1 VDWSNCIYIAVFVKS
16 TPSNYKVVLAT
27 SKRSRLDQVKGHNP
41 SAISHLYLY
50 VRLVSHLHTLTHSS
64 SAHISKA
71 VAVAGGR
78 RREAHAQS
86 WSIFGVLVLVLA
98 LYWQSII
105 EEVFAGFS
113 PP

>member
-1 VDWSNCIYIAVFVKS
+1 M
-16 TPSNYKVVLAT
+16 
-27 SKRSRLDQVKGHNP
+27 
-41 SAISHLYLY
+41 
-50 VRLVSHLHTLTHSS
+50 
-64 SAHISKA
+64 HISKA

-78 RREAHAQS
+78 RREAHGQR
-86 WSIFGVLVLVLA
+86 WIILGVLVLVLA